1 MEYRELGKTGERISC
16 VGMGT
21 WKLGYNPDA
30 EIAALR
36 EGISLGIN
44 FIDTAKMYHSEGA
57 VGMAIKG
64 EDVFIATKVSPDHF
78 AYDDVIKACNRSLKE
93 LGIKAIDLYQ
103 LHWPNPNI
111 PIKETMRA
119 MEHLAK
125 LGKIRHIGV
134 SNFSVE
140 EMIEAQD
147 ALKSE
152 EIVSNQVEYSPF
164 VREIVDHLGDF
175 CREEKITMIAYS
187 PLGKG
192 ELSKLK
198 QTRTF
203 PVLYRIGVHHGKSP
217 FQVAISW
224 LISKEDVVPIPKAAS
239 IAHVRKNVQA
249 VELKLSKTEIEE
261 IDEAE
266 DRSIRPIASRL
277 TGFTRRTTSF
287 WSSIMEKRER
297 LRKHGV

>member
-187 PLGKG
+187 PL
-192 ELSKLK
+192 
-198 QTRTF
+198 
-203 PVLYRIGVHHGKSP
+203 
-217 FQVAISW
+217 
-224 LISKEDVVPIPKAAS
+224 
-239 IAHVRKNVQA
+239 
-249 VELKLSKTEIEE
+249 
-261 IDEAE
+261 
-266 DRSIRPIASRL
+266 
-277 TGFTRRTTSF
+277 
-287 WSSIMEKRER
+287 
-297 LRKHGV
+297 